1 MSLAVDLPA
10 GPIGAEIRGVDLA
23 AGVDETTFLQIRRV
37 LDERSV
43 VVIREQRL
51 TPQQQVDFCGRFG
64 SFEPHVF
71 PKYLVPG
78 HPELI
83 CISNLVDDKG
93 EPIGVTDAGRVWHTD
108 GHFDERPNL
117 YSMLYALEIPRDA
130 QGRSLGAT
138 WFAGTAAAYERLDDR
153 LKSRLEG
160 LTANNSLAAVF
171 DALRKLQPDLK
182 RPPLTDPRQIEGVD
196 HPVIRT
202 HPRTGRKCVYVTAA
216 ATRRIN
222 GLPEAEGREMVER
235 LQALCIADDLVYR
248 HAWDVGDLLIWD
260 NCATQ
265 HFAVGDYALPQRR
278 LMHRAT
284 IAGTV
289 PA

>member
-1 MSLAVDLPA
+1 MSLTVELPA
-10 GPIGAEIRGVDLA
+10 CPIGAEIRGLDLA
-23 AGVDETTFLQIRRV
+23 AGVDEATFLQIRRI
-37 LDERSV
+37 LDDRSV

-64 SFEPHVF
+64 SFEPHVL

-83 CISNLVDDKG
+83 CISNLVDEKG

-117 YSMLYALEIPRDA
+117 YSMLYSLEIPRDE

-138 WFAGTAAAYERLDDR
+138 WFAGTAAAYDRLDDQLKKR
-153 LKSRLEG
+153 LDG

-171 DALRKLQPDLK
+171 DSLRKLQPDLK
-182 RPPLTDPRQIEGVD
+182 RPPLTDPRQINGVD

-216 ATRRIN
+216 ATRWIN
-222 GLPEAEGREMVER
+222 GLPEAEGRGIVER
-235 LQALCIADDLVYR
+235 LQAICIADDLVYK
-248 HAWDVGDLLIWD
+248 HTWDVGDLLIWD

-289 PA
+289 PV